1 MFSEILKQTIREV
14 TEKLGADSKAAQLF
28 ANCYPNT
35 LETTTKVLEEGQYF
49 VFTGD
54 IPAMW
59 LRDSSAQVR
68 HYLPLRTRLMRQ
80 RTDTATAMIRRT

>member
-1 MFSEILKQTIREV
+1 MLESILQKEIDAV
-14 TEKLGADSKAAQLF
+14 CEKLGTDSKTARLF
-28 ANCYPNT
+28 TNCYPNT
-35 LETTTKVLEEGQYF
+35 LATTTKPGENGRYF

-68 HYLPLRTRLMRQ
+68 H
-80 RTDTATAMIRRT
+80 